1 MKFLGTPSGLIDGTT
16 TFKLEII
23 TMSTLTEFKPV
34 LIETCMEGGSLDD
47 TDVRASLKGKS
58 GMPEVRAFVS
68 MIEHAIGN
76 ARNGA
81 EDLRGTERDEFCG
94 AARELRA
101 LRTRLNAFLSGG

>member
-1 MKFLGTPSGLIDGTT
+1 
-16 TFKLEII
+16 
-23 TMSTLTEFKPV
+23 
-34 LIETCMEGGSLDD
+34 MEGGALDD
-47 TDVRASLKGKS
+47 DAVRAALKGKS
-58 GMPEVRAFVS
+58 GMPEVRAAMS